1 MTHSIKGAVMNPARY
16 NKYEPELKEKALHL
30 HLEEGRALKT
40 LAGEYSLD
48 QGTTTY

>member
-1 MTHSIKGAVMNPARY
+1 MNPARY